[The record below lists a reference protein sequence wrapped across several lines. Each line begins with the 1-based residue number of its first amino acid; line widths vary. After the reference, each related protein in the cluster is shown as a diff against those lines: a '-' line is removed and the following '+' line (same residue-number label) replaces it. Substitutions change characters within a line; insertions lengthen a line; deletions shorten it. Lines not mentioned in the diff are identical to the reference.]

1 MFARLLMLFL
11 LATLPLNAFS
21 LKAGE
26 RFPELAFPPIEGGD
40 AVAVSSFAGQ
50 KLMLHLFA
58 SW

>member
-1 MFARLLMLFL
+1 MIRLAFAIWS
-11 LATLPLNAFS
+11 LAILSSGAIS
-21 LKAGE
+21 LKPGE
-26 RFPELAFPPIEGGD
+26 RFPELVFPPIEGGD